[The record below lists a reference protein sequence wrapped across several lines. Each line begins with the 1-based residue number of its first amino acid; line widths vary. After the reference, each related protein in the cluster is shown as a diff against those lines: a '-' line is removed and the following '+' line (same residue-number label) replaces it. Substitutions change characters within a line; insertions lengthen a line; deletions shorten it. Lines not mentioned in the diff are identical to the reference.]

1 MCVSCALL
9 PNHFFVQVIVQ
20 VFNLR
25 NPVDSNLYHSL
36 TSDQL
41 LYAEPS
47 SCLLNEVAILQQLS
61 NSPHPN
67 VACLIS
73 HFKADVSNQYDRFA
87 RQARPDNHEELYVT
101 RKDADFIVLS
111 MPSLSLQRYFE
122 DQKSSL
128 FCGLSEKKILSVLA
142 QVLLAAAHLNQNG
155 ISHNAVHPENIF
167 VNTNDRDTLI
177 VSNFA
182 CAISLHSASAEE
194 ISSLQQML
202 RADKAGST
210 TFCTVAPE
218 VKEALQSVDLES
230 SSSLIESDLPSLFQT
245 SDSYAAAQMIYEL
258 ILGSSHKFIRELGI
272 SCYSYDHIP
281 LLSGLSSLTN
291 HLLKT
296 LFAYEPA
303 NRMAALDGAVSSL
316 VLLFGPHPSQVTS
329 VQDCKE
335 WLLAETVEFYL
346 RPFLKDSLNSDYVDS
361 LAKLLCM
368 YLALGN
374 ANPGLVWKACKFF
387 QDYTN

>member
-1 MCVSCALL
+1 M
-9 PNHFFVQVIVQ
+9 
-20 VFNLR
+20 FNLR

-36 TSDQL
+36 TSDQF
-41 LYAEPS
+41 LYSEPRN
-47 SCLLNEVAILQQLS
+47 CFLNEVAILQQLS
-61 NSPHPN
+61 NTPHPN
-67 VACLIS
+67 VACLVS

-101 RKDADFIVLS
+101 RKEADFIVLS
-111 MPSLSLQRYFE
+111 MPSLSLLRYFE
-122 DQKSSL
+122 DQQKSSL
-128 FCGLSEKKILSVLA
+128 FCSGLSEKKVLSILA

-155 ISHNAVHPENIF
+155 ISHNAIHPENIF

-182 CAISLHSASAEE
+182 CAISLHCASIEE
-194 ISSLQQML
+194 ISSLRQML
-202 RADKAGST
+202 RTDKAGNT

-218 VKEALQSVDLES
+218 VKEALQSIDLES
-230 SSSLIESDLPSLFQT
+230 SSSSIESDLPSLFQT

-258 ILGSSHKFIRELGI
+258 VLGPSHKFIRELGI

-281 LLSGLSSLTN
+281 LLTGFSSLTN

-296 LFAYEPA
+296 LFAYEA
-303 NRMAALDGAVSSL
+303 TCRMAALDGAVSSL

-374 ANPGLVWKACKFF
+374 ANPGLVWKSCKFF
-387 QDYTN
+387 KDYTS